1 MLQLNRRV
9 DSQNGNGSIHDG
21 EDVLADRE
29 MLNYLPQEGGQ
40 ESGNGD
46 DDGGSITD
54 FYDDSA
60 STPPIIRNS
69 SLSIQN
75 ENYNSNTDA

>member
-9 DSQNGNGSIHDG
+9 DSQNGNGSIHEA

-40 ESGNGD
+40 ESGNHD
-46 DDGGSITD
+46 DDGSITD

-60 STPPIIRNS
+60 STPPIIRS
-69 SLSIQN
+69 SRLSVEN
-75 ENYNSNTDA
+75 ENYNNRNADA